1 VPTPVHRFARWYFR
15 ERFTSL
21 FAVLLVTI
29 GAHSLVGRV
38 LPVANPLDWLLGL
51 SLVAVVFSVP
61 EGRLRRALYALTAGF
76 VAMRLAQPL
85 LDHPAPLLLSQSA
98 MAVACLL
105 AAGVAVRRALA
116 TGPVDRE
123 HIFAALDAYLLVGL
137 AFGVGYWLLEI
148 AQPGSFAPG
157 PAGSFT
163 PARGLYFSFVTQA
176 TLGYGDIVPLREEA
190 QGIVIV
196 QAVGGQMYL
205 AVLVARLVSLFS
217 AQSRG

>member
-1 VPTPVHRFARWYFR
+1 VTTPLHRFARWYFR
-15 ERFTSL
+15 ERFTAL
-21 FAVLLVTI
+21 FLVLLVAI
-29 GAHSLVGRV
+29 GGHSLVGRL

-51 SLVAVVFSVP
+51 SLVAVVFSVR
-61 EGRLRRALYALTAGF
+61 EGRLRFVLYALTAGF
-76 VAMRLAQPL
+76 VVARLAQPL
-85 LDHPAPLLLSQSA
+85 LDHPAPLFVSQSA

-137 AFGVGYWLLEI
+137 AFGVGYWLLEA

-157 PAGSFT
+157 PGGAFT
-163 PARGLYFSFVTQA
+163 PQRAIYFSFVTQA
-176 TLGYGDIVPLREEA
+176 TLGYGDVLPLRDEA
-190 QGIVIV
+190 QGIAIV

-217 AQSRG
+217 ARTNS